1 MSTMSAQPAANSM
14 ILPTP
19 TGLGCRAEYALLAL
33 IFCLGFFGYLMP
45 ALGYFTM
52 IPGDLGDARFN
63 SVILEHGYQW
73 LTGQTP
79 HLWSPSFFYPF
90 ERLLGLSDNHFGS
103 VWSYALLR
111 GAGLTREMAYSGWF
125 LVGTVLNFWVC
136 WWVLKREGF
145 AVVAA
150 GAGAFVFA
158 FALPMLHQEGH
169 AQMVYRFAVPLA
181 VFAAYRGLVHK
192 DNAALAQA
200 VFWSGVQFLCS
211 IYLGV
216 FLVYLLIA
224 GSFAYLAVNWIAGF
238 PNRATL
244 RWGIENGRLSL
255 WMWVG
260 FALVVGIAVILL
272 LRHYHQIAS
281 DFGVVRPLDDLRA
294 LLPRPVSYLL
304 ADNSQ
309 LTRWVGAGVMPFVER
324 PEHQM
329 FVGIGVLILGATG
342 CVGMFLGQAVSAHLR
357 KLACIAALT
366 LTLLVALTL
375 LVRDFSVYYWLLNV
389 PGIAAVRVVSR
400 IILVML
406 LPIAVLVAVGVEWL
420 RSRSSQSWYIRTIVV
435 LFAYLV
441 VAAETMHYQPKSF
454 TVQSWLDRQDALQL
468 AIDTPPSGD
477 TILYVTQRKSEPFYI
492 TELDAMIYAQ
502 DHHISTLNGYSGS
515 TPPGYAYPD
524 PCLPAD
530 ARLKGYFAFRNVPEA
545 RQQVLLS
552 QLKAVALEPCA
563 KN

>member
-1 MSTMSAQPAANSM
+1 MSAQPAASSM
-14 ILPTP
+14 ILPTT
-19 TGLGCRAEYALLAL
+19 TGLGGRVEYALLVL

-79 HLWSPSFFYPF
+79 HLWSPGFFYPF
-90 ERLLGLSDNHFGS
+90 ERVLGLSDNHFGS

-111 GAGLTREMAYSGWF
+111 GAGFTREMAYSGWF

-192 DNAALAQA
+192 DIAELAQA
-200 VFWSGVQFLCS
+200 VFWCGVQFLCS

-216 FLVYLLIA
+216 FLVYLMIA
-224 GSFAYLAVNWIAGF
+224 GLLAYAVVQAVLGFSNGLTQSWYIEKQRLAAWIWVGLAV
-238 PNRATL
+238 
-244 RWGIENGRLSL
+244 S
-255 WMWVG
+255 
-260 FALVVGIAVILL
+260 VGIAVALL
-272 LRHYHQIAS
+272 LRQYQQIAS
-281 DFGVVRPLDDLRA
+281 DYGVVRPLDDLRS
-294 LLPRPVSYLL
+294 LMPKPTSYLL
-304 ADNSQ
+304 ADQSQ
-309 LTRWVGAGVMPFVER
+309 LTRWVGSSVAPFADR

-329 FVGIGVLILGATG
+329 FVGLGVALFVLLGLGAACCARTLSG
-342 CVGMFLGQAVSAHLR
+342 PLR
-357 KLACIAALT
+357 ACAGVAGLT
-366 LTLLVALTL
+366 LGLLVVLTL
-375 LVRDFSVYYWLLNV
+375 MVGDFSLYLWVLKL
-389 PGIAAVRVVSR
+389 PGVAAIRAVSR
-400 IILVML
+400 IIVVLL
-406 LPIAVLVAVGVEWL
+406 LPVAILVALGFECL
-420 RSRSSQSWYIRTIVV
+420 LQLQRGRISKI
-435 LFAYLV
+435 LV
-441 VAAETMHYQPKSF
+441 ILLAVCALTAETVWYQPHQAA
-454 TVQSWLDRQDALQL
+454 VQTWLDRQASMNSHIKIAL
-468 AIDTPPSGD
+468 SSD
-477 TILYVTQRKSEPFYI
+477 TILYVTQRPSEPFYI

-502 DHHISTLNGYSGS
+502 DHHLYTLNGYSGS

-530 ARLKGYFAFRNVPEA
+530 TRLKGYFAFRNVPEA
-545 RQQVLLS
+545 RQQAHLS

>member
-1 MSTMSAQPAANSM
+1 MATMSAPPAATSM

-19 TGLGCRAEYALLAL
+19 TGLGCRVEYALLAL

-79 HLWSPSFFYPF
+79 HLWSPGFLYPF
-90 ERLLGLSDNHFGS
+90 ERVLGLSDNHFGS

-111 GAGLTREMAYSGWF
+111 GAGCTREMAYSGWF

-169 AQMVYRFAVPLA
+169 AQMVYRFAIPLA
-181 VFAAYRGLVHK
+181 VFAAYRGLAHK
-192 DNAALAQA
+192 DFAALAQA
-200 VFWSGVQFLCS
+200 VFWCGVQFVCS

-224 GSFAYLAVNWIAGF
+224 GLLASAVVQAVLWFSNGL
-238 PNRATL
+238 TQS
-244 RWGIENGRLSL
+244 WGIEKQRLATWIWIGLAVSL
-255 WMWVG
+255 
-260 FALVVGIAVILL
+260 GIAVALL
-272 LRHYHQIAS
+272 LRQYQQIAS
-281 DFGVVRPLDDLRA
+281 DYGVVRPLDDLRS
-294 LLPRPVSYLL
+294 LIPKPTSYLL
-304 ADNSQ
+304 ADHSQ
-309 LTRWVGAGVMPFVER
+309 LTRWVGSSVAPFAEK

-329 FVGIGVLILGATG
+329 FVGLGVALFVLLGLGAACCART
-342 CVGMFLGQAVSAHLR
+342 LPRPLR
-357 KLACIAALT
+357 ACAEVAGLT
-366 LTLLVALTL
+366 LGLLVVLTL
-375 LVRDFSVYYWLLNV
+375 MVGDFSLYLWVLKL
-389 PGIAAVRVVSR
+389 PGVAAIRAVSR
-400 IILVML
+400 IILVLL
-406 LPIAVLVAVGVEWL
+406 LPVAILVALGFECL
-420 RSRSSQSWYIRTIVV
+420 LQLQRCRISKI
-435 LFAYLV
+435 LV
-441 VAAETMHYQPKSF
+441 ILLAVCALTAETVWYQPHQAA
-454 TVQSWLDRQDALQL
+454 VQTWLDRQAGMNSYIKTAL
-468 AIDTPPSGD
+468 PSD
-477 TILYVTQRKSEPFYI
+477 TILYVTQRRSEPFYI

-502 DHHISTLNGYSGS
+502 DHHLYTLNGYSGS

-530 ARLKGYFAFRNVPEA
+530 TRLKGYFAFRNLPEA
-545 RQQVLLS
+545 RQQALLS
-552 QLKAVALEPCA
+552 QLKTVALEPCA

>member
-19 TGLGCRAEYALLAL
+19 TGLGCCAEYALLAL

-79 HLWSPSFFYPF
+79 HLWSPGFFYPF

-103 VWSYALLR
+103 VWSYAILR

-192 DNAALAQA
+192 DIAALAQA
-200 VFWSGVQFLCS
+200 VFWCGVQFLCS

-216 FLVYLLIA
+216 FLVYLMIA
-224 GSFAYLAVNWIAGF
+224 GLLAYTVVHAVVGF
-238 PNRATL
+238 SNRLTQS
-244 RWGIENGRLSL
+244 WGIEKQRLATWIWLGLAVS
-255 WMWVG
+255 
-260 FALVVGIAVILL
+260 VGIAVVLL
-272 LRHYHQIAS
+272 LRQYQQIAS
-281 DFGVVRPLDDLRA
+281 DYGVVRPLDDLRS
-294 LLPRPVSYLL
+294 LMPKPTSYLL
-304 ADNSQ
+304 ADHSQ
-309 LTRWVGAGVMPFVER
+309 LTRWVGFGVTPFAER

-329 FVGIGVLILGATG
+329 FVGLGVALFVLFGLGAACCARALSG
-342 CVGMFLGQAVSAHLR
+342 PLR
-357 KLACIAALT
+357 ACAGVAGLT
-366 LTLLVALTL
+366 LGLLVVLTL
-375 LVRDFSVYYWLLNV
+375 MVGDFSLYLWVLKL
-389 PGIAAVRVVSR
+389 PGVAAIRAVSR
-400 IILVML
+400 IILVLL
-406 LPIAVLVAVGVEWL
+406 LPVAILVTLGFECLLQLQQGRISKILVILLAVCAL
-420 RSRSSQSWYIRTIVV
+420 T
-435 LFAYLV
+435 
-441 VAAETMHYQPKSF
+441 AETVWYQPHQAA
-454 TVQSWLDRQDALQL
+454 VQTWLDRQANMNSHIKTAL
-468 AIDTPPSGD
+468 PSD
-477 TILYVTQRKSEPFYI
+477 TILYVTQRPSEPFYI

-502 DHHISTLNGYSGS
+502 DHHLYTLNGYSGS

-530 ARLKGYFAFRNVPEA
+530 TRLKGYFAFRNVPEA
-545 RQQVLLS
+545 RQQAFLS
-552 QLKAVALEPCA
+552 QLKTVALEPCA